1 MSSFWHTYSNPTDR
15 SFLISSLLL
24 VAVTLYSSSLL
35 SPNIACSTCMYNSVF
50 SRLACPRYS
59 FTRSIFLF
67 GGIVSLPSSV

>member
-50 SRLACPRYS
+50 SSLA
-59 FTRSIFLF
+59 
-67 GGIVSLPSSV
+67 